1 MILLPNENHY
11 KQVLAREGVK
21 NTKYRNAILEIIEQ
35 SKIPLT
41 AEEIFLIL
49 KQKYGSIW
57 LSTVYR
63 TLEIL
68 SSKDLII
75 KLTIMDDD
83 KARYELNH
91 NEHRHHIICV
101 SCHKM
106 ITFLD
111 CPVKEFEKT
120 LKEKIDFDVKG
131 HKLEIYGYCHKCKW
145 ENKNN

>member
-1 MILLPNENHY
+1 MILLPNENYY

-21 NTKYRNAILEIIEQ
+21 NTKYRNAILKIIEQ

-41 AEEIFLIL
+41 AEEIFLTL
-49 KQKYGSIW
+49 KEKHGSIW

-68 SSKDLII
+68 TSKELII
-75 KLTIMDDD
+75 KLTILDDD

-91 NEHRHHIICV
+91 NEHRHHVICV

-106 ITFLD
+106 ISFLD
-111 CPVKEFEKT
+111 CPVEEFEKT
-120 LKEKIDFDVKG
+120 LKEKVDFDVTG
-131 HKLEIYGYCHKCKW
+131 HKLEIYGYCQNCKLG
-145 ENKNN
+145 K

>member
-1 MILLPNENHY
+1 MLQLNNDYKEILA
-11 KQVLAREGVK
+11 KEGIK
-21 NTKYRNAILEIIEQ
+21 STKHRNAILAIIEQ

-49 KQKYGSIW
+49 KQKHGSIW

-91 NEHRHHIICV
+91 NEHRHHVICV

-111 CPVKEFEKT
+111 CPVEEFEKT
-120 LKEKIDFDVKG
+120 LKEKIDFDVIG
-131 HKLEIYGYCHKCKW
+131 HKLELYGYCQDCKLV
-145 ENKNN
+145 K

>member
-1 MILLPNENHY
+1 MLPNENYY

-21 NTKYRNAILEIIEQ
+21 NTKYRNAILKIIEQ

-41 AEEIFLIL
+41 AEEIFLTL
-49 KQKYGSIW
+49 KEKHGSIW

-68 SSKDLII
+68 TSKELII
-75 KLTIMDDD
+75 KLTILDDD

-91 NEHRHHIICV
+91 NEHRHHVICV

-106 ITFLD
+106 ISFLD
-111 CPVKEFEKT
+111 CPVEEFEKT
-120 LKEKIDFDVKG
+120 LKEKVDFDVTG
-131 HKLEIYGYCHKCKW
+131 HKLEIYGYCQNCKLG
-145 ENKNN
+145 K